1 MDVGGA
7 KSDVS
12 WLTLRPLLVL
22 ASAMA
27 AASCTHPARMQQ
39 VDEARAPS
47 QTVALPGVYTYH
59 DDVARDGVNDRE
71 FLLTPA
77 NVRPSGFGK
86 LFSCP
91 VDGAI
96 YTQPLWVPRLRAQGR
111 LRNVVFVAT
120 EHDSLYAFDADAR
133 PCERLW
139 KVSLIDWRHGG
150 LGGEATVPSGVDHH
164 LIGQFYGDITPEV
177 GVTGTPVIDPGTDT
191 LYVVSKSVIYS
202 LGLHFQQRLHAID
215 LATGAERPGSPV
227 TIQAR
232 YRRRARPAIEFDPR
246 TQNQRAGLALING
259 TVYVAFASH
268 EDGLPFFGWLIGY
281 RYDGRSFTRTCMF
294 NAAPDGREAG
304 IWMGG
309 VAPAADSQGNL
320 YVATGNGTFDAF
332 SSTPPHDDYGDSL
345 LRLSGHLEVLRYF
358 TPSDQRSE
366 FVQNNEFGSG
376 GAVLVNLPN
385 GSPVTHLL
393 IVGGKDGALYLL
405 NRDMPGGYGDS
416 RAWQKIS
423 AGTETGLSAANP
435 GVVFAAGAY
444 WNDDYYLAGAGEPL
458 KEYHLDPGTAR
469 LTYVG
474 AASQPADGFGFPGA
488 TPSIS
493 AAGNSNGIVWV
504 LDNRAYCTPASQGC
518 GPAVL
523 YAYDAATLRE
533 LWDSSIRHADA
544 AGNAVK
550 FTVPTI
556 AAGRVYIGTR
566 GNNTGGAYGTTS
578 VSGELDAYGLE

>member
-1 MDVGGA
+1 MDIGRAESNARCVA
-7 KSDVS
+7 
-12 WLTLRPLLVL
+12 LRLVL
-22 ASAMA
+22 GFTGAL

-39 VDEARAPS
+39 AGEAPS
-47 QTVALPGVYTYH
+47 LPQSVALPGVYTYH
-59 DDVARDGVNDRE
+59 DDLARDGVDDRE

-77 NVRPSGFGK
+77 DVNRSNFGK

-96 YTQPLWVPRLRAQGR
+96 YTQPLWVPHLKVKGKV
-111 LRNVVFVAT
+111 RNVVVVAT
-120 EHDSLYAFDADAR
+120 EHDSLYAFDADSR
-133 PCERLW
+133 PCEKLW
-139 KVSLIDWRHGG
+139 SVSLIDWHHGG
-150 LGGEATVPSGVDHH
+150 LGGETTVPSGVSHH
-164 LIGQFYGDITPEV
+164 LIGQLYGDITPEI
-177 GVTGTPVIDPGTDT
+177 GVTGTPVIDPRTDT
-191 LYVVSKSVIYS
+191 LYVVAKSVIYS
-202 LGLHFQQRLHAID
+202 LGLQFQQRLHAID
-215 LATGAERPGSPV
+215 LATGAERPGSPA
-227 TIQAR
+227 TIGAS
-232 YRRRARPAIEFDPR
+232 YRRDGRPALDFDPR

-281 RYDGRSFTRTCMF
+281 RYDGASFTQTHVF
-294 NAAPDGREAG
+294 NAAPHGREAG

-309 VAPAADSQGNL
+309 AAPAADPRGDI
-320 YVATGNGTFDAF
+320 YVATGNGTFDA
-332 SSTPPHDDYGDSL
+332 SSATPPHDDFGDSL
-345 LRLSGHLEVLRYF
+345 LRLSGDLEVLQYF
-358 TPSDQRSE
+358 TPSDQQFE

-376 GAVLVNLPN
+376 GVVLVNLPSW
-385 GSPVTHLL
+385 SPVTHLL

-405 NRDMPGGYGDS
+405 KRDTPGGYGDS

-423 AGTETGLSAANP
+423 VGTETDLSGANP
-435 GVVFAAGAY
+435 GVVFAAGAF
-444 WNDDYYLAGAGEPL
+444 WNGDYYLAGAGESL
-458 KEYHLDPGTAR
+458 EEYHLDPATAR

-474 AASQPADGFGFPGA
+474 AASQPPAFGFPGA

-523 YAYDAATLRE
+523 YAYDATTLRE
-533 LWDSSIRHADA
+533 LWNSSIRRADA

-556 AAGRVYIGTR
+556 ANGRVYVGTR
-566 GNNTGGAYGTTS
+566 GNNTGGVYGSTS
-578 VSGELDAYGLE
+578 ISGELDVYGLK